1 MIEARF
7 SKYCLGGKEW
17 LICPRNQGWSCPT
30 ILLVNNFPNPLK
42 SIPKNFL
49 LVFASS
55 LLAALLSVGFVSA
68 DGSSEWMEK
77 LKDLWGWL
85 QTNSKEHAFF
95 LLAAIAILPGFGV
108 PSSPFLI
115 LCGALSD
122 KTGSLLLACLLT
134 AAALWVNA
142 LWMFL
147 FAAYP
152 GRRIIKKFLERFSRK
167 MPDLP
172 QSQGM
177 QLAVILRVTPGVPL
191 TLQNYLLGVSGIS
204 LRNYL
209 LVSMPVL
216 ALWAMGFVVFGE
228 GLLEGNAKLLLVGV
242 GLLIILIIC
251 ARMIAKRYGVSKQ

>member
-1 MIEARF
+1 MIAARV

-17 LICPRNQGWSCPT
+17 LICLRNQGWSCPT
-30 ILLVNNFPNPLK
+30 ILLVNKFPNPLK
-42 SIPKNFL
+42 SNPKNFL
-49 LVFASS
+49 LMLAPS
-55 LLAALLSVGFVSA
+55 LLVVLLLAGFVSA
-68 DGSSEWMEK
+68 DGSPEWIEK
-77 LKDLWGWL
+77 LQDLWVWL

-172 QSQGM
+172 QAQGI

-209 LVSMPVL
+209 LVSMPVM

-242 GLLIILIIC
+242 GLLIALVIC